1 MTHQFDVDEA
11 VAFGVPEAIL
21 LQSLRI
27 WQAGNAANGTHYY
40 QGRTW
45 VRMPVHRMLP
55 YFRYW
60 KNQRAIYR
68 VLKSLVSQ
76 KALLVDNFN
85 VCRRNR
91 TLFYSVADQGTV
103 PLTDTISPLMI
114 PAGIMQ
120 QLQIE
125 QEDEDGQMPND
136 PTTQAHLTNLSNEQ
150 NKPSGQLTD
159 LSNAQLTNLSNGQNR
174 LISQLTK
181 TENANTENGELGI
194 RVDSIKVNKDLVS
207 SGVVGDE
214 PKLEQ
219 VQPSATPP
227 PPSSFPIPDFV
238 LRNRAS
244 LSLHQTI
251 TPDQVWCQYL
261 NVDQSKDSL
270 KKIILDIYQG
280 TRGETFAM
288 QKKIRIDEPFVE
300 AFVEQRAM
308 NEDIRSQRNLGR
320 LLEFF
325 ASDMGEATTRRRPTA
340 VKGTSYD
347 PTRPINF
354 GSYEID

>member
-11 VAFGVPEAIL
+11 VAYGIPEAIL

-55 YFRYW
+55 YFPYW
-60 KNQRAIYR
+60 KNHRAIYR
-68 VLKSLVSQ
+68 VLKSLVNQ
-76 KALLVDNFN
+76 KALLVGNFN
-85 VCRRNR
+85 TCRRNR
-91 TLFYSVADQGTV
+91 TLFYTVADQTTV
-103 PLTDTISPLMI
+103 PLRDTISTLII
-114 PAGIMQ
+114 PTGIMQ

-125 QEDEDGQMPND
+125 QDDEDGVMPND
-136 PTTQAHLTNLSNEQ
+136 PTPAAQLTDLSNGQ

-159 LSNAQLTNLSNGQNR
+159 LSNAQLTNLSIEQKR
-174 LISQLTK
+174 PISQLTK
-181 TENANTENGELGI
+181 TENATSENGEYGI
-194 RVDSIKVNKDLVS
+194 IVDSIKVNKDLVS
-207 SGVVGDE
+207 SGVVSDE

-219 VQPSATPP
+219 AQPSATPP
-227 PPSSFPIPDFV
+227 PPSSFPLPDFV

-244 LSLHQTI
+244 LSPQQI
-251 TPDQVWCQYL
+251 INPDEVWCQYM
-261 NVDQSKDSL
+261 NADQSKASL
-270 KKIILDIYQG
+270 KKIILDIYRG

-288 QKKIRIDEPFVE
+288 QNKVRIDEEFVE
-300 AFVEQRAM
+300 AFIEQRAM

-325 ASDMGEATTRRRPTA
+325 ATDMREAVTRRPPP
-340 VKGTSYD
+340 VKGAPFNPNLPVD
-347 PTRPINF
+347 F
-354 GSYEID
+354 GSYEMD